1 MRLSDHYLKNL
12 IQEEVEKNWDL
23 SKAGACD
30 PEFFGILV
38 GYLGSDPDLAA
49 QFCEI
54 AMDSETDDPLGRAI
68 REFNLGMDAEFEIR
82 QAYKAVFGDDGDEEY
97 LINPAGPGEMREE
110 VGGSRMGSDPGEVK
124 KCKSGQHRCTS
135 GGKCT
140 SKVCNHPVKGIA
152 TLDMHEY
159 RKNKKMNLRKLLEKM
174 ILREINISVGGAMEE
189 DFDAD
194 EEGGE
199 VEGEPADYGST
210 ATMGSISEDW
220 DDRDPYDAP
229 PAGSMPRERPERQE
243 IDQVINNVIID
254 LERAPDQMDKRDV
267 IALLQHI
274 ANIYL
279 GG

>member
-1 MRLSDHYLKNL
+1 
-12 IQEEVEKNWDL
+12 
-23 SKAGACD
+23 
-30 PEFFGILV
+30 
-38 GYLGSDPDLAA
+38 
-49 QFCEI
+49 
-54 AMDSETDDPLGRAI
+54 
-68 REFNLGMDAEFEIR
+68 
-82 QAYKAVFGDDGDEEY
+82 
-97 LINPAGPGEMREE
+97 
-110 VGGSRMGSDPGEVK
+110 
-124 KCKSGQHRCTS
+124 
-135 GGKCT
+135 
-140 SKVCNHPVKGIA
+140 
-152 TLDMHEY
+152 
-159 RKNKKMNLRKLLEKM
+159 MNLRKLLEKM